1 MEIYMRDHPSVL
13 GCRIDP
19 LSMLAALDRVEGFIE
34 QADPKESSHII
45 TLNAEIAYQA
55 YYDPA
60 LRDLINRAAMVTPD
74 GIGIVW
80 GARQLGID
88 VPGRVTGIDLMER
101 ICQRAASRGWK
112 IYLLGA
118 EPGIAEQAARN
129 LQQRYPGLIIAG
141 VHHGYFQP
149 DEEPEIIADIIR
161 TAPQVLF
168 VGLGAPR
175 QEWWIDQYKDQL
187 QVPVCIGVGGSLDVI
202 SGHKQR
208 APEWAIKL
216 NLEWLY
222 RLATEPSRFKRQLVL
237 PRFVGL
243 IIKSRLRKRS

>member
-1 MEIYMRDHPSVL
+1 MHYPSVL

-19 LSMLAALDRVEGFIE
+19 LSMSAALDRVEGFIE
-34 QADPKESSHII
+34 QTGTEKSSHII

-55 YYDPA
+55 YYDPP
-60 LRDLINRAAMVTPD
+60 LRELINRAAMVTPD

-80 GARQLGID
+80 GARKLGID
-88 VPGRVTGIDLMER
+88 VPERVTGIDLMER
-101 ICQRAASRGWK
+101 ICQRAALRGWK

-118 EPGIAEQAARN
+118 APGIAEEAARQ
-129 LQQRYPGLIIAG
+129 LQQKYPGLVVAG

-149 DEEPEIIADIIR
+149 DEEQEIIADITR

-175 QEWWIDQYKDQL
+175 QEWWIDQHKDQL
-187 QVPVCIGVGGSLDVI
+187 KVPVCIGVGGSLDVI

-208 APEWAIKL
+208 APGWVIKL

-222 RLATEPSRFKRQLVL
+222 RLISEPSRFKRQLVL
-237 PRFVGL
+237 PLFVGL
-243 IIKSRLRKRS
+243 IFKSRFKKQS

>member
-1 MEIYMRDHPSVL
+1 MHNHPSVL

-19 LSMLAALDRVEGFIE
+19 LSMSATLDRVEGFIE

-55 YYDPA
+55 HYDPA
-60 LRDLINRAAMVTPD
+60 LRELINRARMVTPD

-80 GARQLGID
+80 GARQLGLD
-88 VPGRVTGIDLMER
+88 VPERVTGIDLMER
-101 ICQRAASRGWK
+101 ICERAALRGWK

-118 EPGIAEQAARN
+118 APGIAEEAARK
-129 LQQRYPGLIIAG
+129 LQQRYPGLMVAG

-149 DEEPEIIADIIR
+149 SEEEEIIADIIKA
-161 TAPQVLF
+161 APQVLF

-175 QEWWIDQYKDQL
+175 QEWWIDQHKEQL
-187 QVPVCIGVGGSLDVI
+187 KVPVCIGVGGSLDVI
-202 SGHKQR
+202 SGFKQR
-208 APEWAIKL
+208 APEWVIKL

-222 RLATEPSRFKRQLVL
+222 RLTKEPSRFKRQLVL
-237 PRFVGL
+237 PRFAGL
-243 IIKSRLRKRS
+243 IIRSRLKKS